1 MRPLDELAKQAQELN
16 MGYEKPITCAEA
28 GRKGGSAR
36 SAKKTAANRANAKLP
51 RKKAVEIISA
61 PAGVKYWKCPHC
73 AFHNGPLTAKCFECG
88 KYPSDDKQ
96 PAKWIEEA
104 SASARAMV
112 NETARKAAKAL
123 LGKQNARQS
132 RLRPKVGQ
140 VWTRSTAKGRQFV
153 TVAVETGW
161 VFYRPSD
168 GNLQSEPIPRAQWLA
183 DRKAGVIRIVR
194 ASK

>member
-36 SAKKTAANRANAKLP
+36 SERKTAANRANAKLP
-51 RKKAVEIISA
+51 RKKAA
-61 PAGVKYWKCPHC
+61 
-73 AFHNGPLTAKCFECG
+73 
-88 KYPSDDKQ
+88 
-96 PAKWIEEA
+96 WIEEA
-104 SASARAMV
+104 STSVRAMV
-112 NETARKAAKAL
+112 NETTRKAAKAL

-140 VWTRSTAKGRQFV
+140 VWEKDGRLFETRTIGSSGI
-153 TVAVETGW
+153 G
-161 VFYRPSD
+161 YRSAAFPDALAGGCYDLS
-168 GNLQSEPIPRAQWLA
+168 AWLA